1 MQSDAVFQVDIVFS
15 MLLRKCTETSVFI
28 ADEAKRT
35 VCVMMENVSPV
46 IIMMTMIMSNAV
58 VGFVIIVTIG

>member
-1 MQSDAVFQVDIVFS
+1 MQVDIIFT

-35 VCVMMENVSPV
+35 VCVMMDNVS
-46 IIMMTMIMSNAV
+46 
-58 VGFVIIVTIG
+58 FVSCVESVFFFHFLLERVHDGADTFIR

>member
-1 MQSDAVFQVDIVFS
+1 MQVDIIFT

-35 VCVMMENVSPV
+35 VCVMMDNVS
-46 IIMMTMIMSNAV
+46 
-58 VGFVIIVTIG
+58 FVSCVESVFFYFLLERVHDGADTFTR

>member
-1 MQSDAVFQVDIVFS
+1 MQVDIIFS

-35 VCVMMENVSPV
+35 VCVMMDNVS
-46 IIMMTMIMSNAV
+46 
-58 VGFVIIVTIG
+58 FVSCNQLAWMFSVWSM

>member
-1 MQSDAVFQVDIVFS
+1 MQVDIIFT

-35 VCVMMENVSPV
+35 VCVMMDNVS
-46 IIMMTMIMSNAV
+46 
-58 VGFVIIVTIG
+58 FVPCVESVFFHFLPERVQDGADTFTR

>member
-1 MQSDAVFQVDIVFS
+1 VDIVFA

-35 VCVMMENVSPV
+35 VFVMMENVSEP
-46 IIMMTMIMSNAV
+46 MILAL
-58 VGFVIIVTIG
+58 TA